1 MPNNNNLS
9 GLYLYLGPDNS
20 PAYEEKCKAC
30 GNDNKCHSCI
40 YYGNEHKF
48 KECVQSDTMSLG
60 RCNSYKC
67 LFCHGTGHVLK
78 RLVGSVKVE
87 PVVTQKMGTDPPVIE
102 VGYEIFGGGWDKLSV
117 YVDELIAAYRDGT
130 LPQAVRDGLREVD
143 AE

>member
-1 MPNNNNLS
+1 MPTQTNQPT
-9 GLYLYLGPDNS
+9 GLYLHLGQDNS

-40 YYGNEHKF
+40 YYGNEHRF

-78 RLVGSVKVE
+78 RVEGAVEAKVQH
-87 PVVTQKMGTDPPVIE
+87 VDR
-102 VGYEIFGGGWDKLSV
+102 GYLDYIWYSTLDDIYGGRTLEELIDV
-117 YVDELIAAYRDGT
+117 LIAAYRDDT
-130 LPQAVRDGLREVD
+130 LPTALREGLREED